1 MGCFISRSQPVN
13 AMLPATSIPT
23 YRGGDTGDTG
33 NRRGTVEI
41 AHAMVNGKTQ
51 KEIDELHR
59 EHAPLAHQL
68 ANQDQDD
75 QLRFGDVRGGEEV
88 GVLEKTIEVLRQQ
101 NPGRRD
107 EEYRESAIAWIAQQ
121 QQQQPA

>member
-23 YRGGDTGDTG
+23 YRGGDTGDTGDTG

-59 EHAPLAHQL
+59 EHAPLTHQL
-68 ANQDQDD
+68 TNQEDQTMN
-75 QLRFGDVRGGEEV
+75 QGGGEV
-88 GVLEKTIEVLRQQ
+88 R
-101 NPGRRD
+101 
-107 EEYRESAIAWIAQQ
+107 
-121 QQQQPA
+121 